1 MYPGSLTLSQRDI
14 NPQGQES
21 KMRGTVVLISP
32 KWQKKN
38 ELVHL
43 EKWVTTVIILLRYW
57 SLLPSLS
64 FYESRWQKNILW
76 SLPQGMV
83 HFRVAIPMPSSPHPG
98 TWRQAATHCTPFRHP
113 SPITVTDLQ
122 SQSNAVDEHPW
133 RCFHRPEMALLFAR
147 FTSLAWIKAQALVC
161 CSRWILSLSHALH
174 IGQFLLRDS
183 FLSQLAQQDLKSWA
197 ELLIIY
203 IQCTS
208 RLPVDGLLPGLLHRA
223 CYISFDPWFDVLS
236 CPPGLE
242 WLKWI
247 LTFVPRT

>member
-1 MYPGSLTLSQRDI
+1 MGYNSYHPV
-14 NPQGQES
+14 E
-21 KMRGTVVLISP
+21 VLIAAAFSLFLWISVAEKYSLESP
-32 KWQKKN
+32 TGDGAFSCSN
-38 ELVHL
+38 PNAF
-43 EKWVTTVIILLRYW
+43 VTSSRDMETSSHPLYTFPPSESYYGDRLAIAKQCCW
-57 SLLPSLS
+57 WASLKMLS
-64 FYESRWQKNILW
+64 SSRDGPPLCQ
-76 SLPQGMV
+76 V
-83 HFRVAIPMPSSPHPG
+83 RRA
-98 TWRQAATHCTPFRHP
+98 
-113 SPITVTDLQ
+113 
-122 SQSNAVDEHPW
+122 
-133 RCFHRPEMALLFAR
+133 
-147 FTSLAWIKAQALVC
+147 SLAWIKAQALVC

-183 FLSQLAQQDLKSWA
+183 FLSQLAQQDLGDKSWE